1 MPIEVIVC
9 RRVVEDADPY
19 ACMIPIYPI
28 QKKEG
33 VLMDEQGAKKQNDR
47 KLMMLNEPIH
57 RVIPKMA
64 IPTIVAFLITSIY
77 SLADTYF
84 VSSLGTNATAAV
96 SVNASLDQ
104 LIMMCGSM
112 LAMGANSYI
121 ARLLGKNDDKKAS
134 EVLSTAFFSAF
145 AVGATLLIFGSIFMV
160 PMVRLL
166 GATPTCE
173 QYSIDYATY
182 VLLAAPFMACNFVM
196 NQCLRSEGSATL
208 SMIGMGFGGILNCIL
223 DPIFIFGFD
232 MGVAG
237 ASLATAISK
246 TVSFG
251 ILIFPYITRRSLL
264 HLSIRNF
271 KLARDTV
278 TEIVTVGSSSMFRN
292 GLAVVAGILLNSL
305 AGDISDSVLA
315 GIGVC
320 TKIMMFPFSII
331 LGFGNGFQP
340 VAGFNWGAKRYDR
353 VKESYRFSSRVAI
366 WGGVIMAAT
375 CILFADKLIVLFA
388 GEDMEMRKIGAF
400 AIITQSIALPIHA
413 WVAIVNM
420 YCVGLGNARGALAL
434 STARQG
440 SCFLPI
446 LYPLAWI
453 FDAYGVGSV
462 QAAADVLTMALAIP
476 ILRSMNKKLHAAMEA
491 QEE

>member
-1 MPIEVIVC
+1 
-9 RRVVEDADPY
+9 
-19 ACMIPIYPI
+19 
-28 QKKEG
+28 
-33 VLMDEQGAKKQNDR
+33 MDEKGALKQQNR
-47 KLMMLNEPIH
+47 KMMMLNEPIH

-64 IPTIVAFLITSIY
+64 VPTIVAFLITSIY

-121 ARLLGKNDDKKAS
+121 ARLLGQNQDKKAS
-134 EVLSTAFFSAF
+134 QVLSTAFFSAF
-145 AVGATLLIFGSIFMV
+145 AVGALLLIFGNLFMV

-173 QYSIDYATY
+173 QYSIDYASY
-182 VLLAAPFMACNFVM
+182 VLLAAPFMASNFVM

-208 SMIGMGFGGILNCIL
+208 SMVGMGFGGILNIFL
-223 DPIFIFGFD
+223 DPIFIFHFD

-246 TVSFG
+246 LVSFA
-251 ILIFPYITRRSLL
+251 ILVFPYVTRRSLL
-264 HLSIRNF
+264 HLSVKNF
-271 KLARDTV
+271 LPSREIV

-292 GLAVVAGILLNSL
+292 GLAVIAGILLNNL
-305 AGDISDSVLA
+305 AGDISDSVMA

-340 VAGFNWGAKRYDR
+340 VAGFNWGAKRFDR
-353 VKESYRFSSRVAI
+353 VKESYRFSARVAF
-366 WGGVIMAAT
+366 WGGLIMAAV
-375 CILFADKLIVLFA
+375 CILLSDWLIVLFA
-388 GEDMEMRKIGAF
+388 GTDEEMRRIGAF

-420 YCVGLGNARGALAL
+420 LCVGLGNAKGAFALA
-434 STARQG
+434 TARQG

-446 LYPLAWI
+446 LFPLAWI
-453 FDAYGVGSV
+453 LGAYGVGAV
-462 QAAADVLTMALAIP
+462 QAAADILSLALAIP
-476 ILRSMNKKLHAAMEA
+476 IARSMTKKIENAMHE
-491 QEE
+491 Q

>member
-1 MPIEVIVC
+1 M
-9 RRVVEDADPY
+9 DA
-19 ACMIPIYPI
+19 
-28 QKKEG
+28 KGE
-33 VLMDEQGAKKQNDR
+33 KKQLDR
-47 KLMMLNEPIH
+47 KNLMLNDPIH
-57 RVIPKMA
+57 RIIPKMA
-64 IPTIVAFLITSIY
+64 VPTIVAFLINSIY

-121 ARLLGKNDDKKAS
+121 ARLLGKGEDQKAS
-134 EVLSTAFFSAF
+134 RVLSTAFFSAF
-145 AVGATLLIFGSIFMV
+145 AVGACLLVFGSIFMV

-173 QYSIDYATY
+173 AYSIEYATY
-182 VLLAAPFMACNFVM
+182 VLMAAPFMASNFVM

-208 SMIGMGFGGILNCIL
+208 SMVGMGFGGILNCIL
-223 DPIFIFGFD
+223 DPIFIFGLD

-237 ASLATAISK
+237 ASAATAISK
-246 TVSFG
+246 VVSFA
-251 ILIFPYITRRSLL
+251 ILIFPYLTRRSLL
-264 HLSIRNF
+264 HLSVRNF
-271 KLARDTV
+271 RPSR
-278 TEIVTVGSSSMFRN
+278 EIISEIITVGSSSMFRN

-353 VKESYRFSSRVAI
+353 VKESYRFSSRVAF
-366 WGGVIMAAT
+366 WGGLIMAAL
-375 CILFADKLIVLFA
+375 CIFFADPLIVLFA
-388 GEDMEMRKIGAF
+388 GTDAEMRRIGAF

-420 YCVGLGNARGALAL
+420 LCVGLGNAKGAFALA
-434 STARQG
+434 TARQG
-440 SCFLPI
+440 TCFLPI
-446 LYPLAWI
+446 LFPLAWVLG
-453 FDAYGVGSV
+453 AWGVGLV
-462 QAAADVLTMALAIP
+462 QAAADVLSLALAVP
-476 ILRSMNKKLHAAMEA
+476 IARDMNRKIHQAMG
-491 QEE
+491 QT